1 MRLNIRP
8 SGDAGPPNVSLLCLP
23 TRNANERTLLTTTRT
38 KHRQLTFILNHIR
51 HFFLVSLSTLRSSP
65 APSPLLK
72 ACAPASSFLRAYL
85 SIRFSPRTNDG
96 QTTRPS
102 NLFASVIFSNRF
114 LASLLALSISSSSL
128 KFSSTENWY
137 PRSRAHNLRWHAA
150 HNHSLATKT
159 DNSQSLTIRLNRS
172 HVRSF
177 DRALYYHAGRFCFWS
192 HTLLDACAAAVIQL
206 PPPDSRSPPP
216 PSPS

>member
-1 MRLNIRP
+1 MSGCGGRSVRPEWRNLKRKSKKLLLMRTTHRAVVRGTGADLMRLNIRP

-128 KFSSTENWY
+128 KFSSTEN
-137 PRSRAHNLRWHAA
+137 
-150 HNHSLATKT
+150 
-159 DNSQSLTIRLNRS
+159 
-172 HVRSF
+172 
-177 DRALYYHAGRFCFWS
+177 
-192 HTLLDACAAAVIQL
+192 
-206 PPPDSRSPPP
+206 
-216 PSPS
+216 

>member
-159 DNSQSLTIRLNRS
+159 DNLQSLTIRLNRS
-172 HVRSF
+172 FVPLIGHFIITPAAFAFGAIRCLML
-177 DRALYYHAGRFCFWS
+177 AP
-192 HTLLDACAAAVIQL
+192 LL
-206 PPPDSRSPPP
+206 
-216 PSPS
+216 